1 MVELNLFPSVNNSDV
16 MLHIAA
22 NMKPGLS
29 DIEFLEREI
38 ALWLGGDERKKQ
50 IEAEAYYDGA
60 QGILA
65 RKRQT
70 IGENGDMVDV
80 PHLPNN
86 RLVNNQ
92 FAKMV
97 DQKANYSLGR
107 PITFDTENR
116 AYGEALSKVFN
127 KKMHRTMGLLA
138 EKALIGGCVWVCPC
152 YNAAGDFTFSVLPA
166 YEVLPFWADT
176 AHTELDCA
184 VHLFPVYEYDNDGR
198 RRVVYK
204 AEVFHAKGVGCFIWQ
219 TGHLIPDNDAR
230 GGAYITATD
239 PQTGKKTAWNWE
251 RIPLVCFKA
260 NRRETPL
267 LCRVKCLQDALNLML
282 SDFVNNMQTD
292 GSSTV
297 YIVKN
302 YDGEDLGEF
311 RRNLITYG
319 AAKVS
324 TADGMDGGVETLEI
338 TVNADNYNAIIDA
351 LKKAIIENARGFDAK
366 DERLS
371 GTPNE
376 LNIRSMYSDIDLDAN
391 VMETEFQAAFE
402 DLLFFVNAHLANS
415 GVGNFD
421 GVEVSVIFNR
431 DILVNESEAI
441 DNCGKSQGII
451 SKETIVRQHPW
462 VDDPEEEL
470 QRISDEEK
478 KAAEEADEYRAAFE
492 NNAGRSGGGLNVSAE
507 KDEGADEEL

>member
-1 MVELNLFPSVNNSDV
+1 MVELNLFPAVNSSDV

-29 DIEFLEREI
+29 DVEFLEREI

-50 IEAEAYYDGA
+50 IEAEAYYDGT
-60 QGILA
+60 QDILR

-70 IGENGDMVDV
+70 IGENGELVDV

-107 PITFDTENR
+107 PITFDTENA

-127 KKMHRTMGLLA
+127 KKMHRTIGLLA
-138 EKALIGGCVWVCPC
+138 EKALISGCVWVCPC
-152 YNAAGDFTFSVLPA
+152 YNSMGDFTFSVLPA

-198 RRVVYK
+198 RKVVYK
-204 AEVFHAKGVGCFIWQ
+204 AEVFHAKGVERFIWQ

-239 PQTGKKTAWNWE
+239 PKTGEKTAWNWE

-292 GSSTV
+292 GGSTV

-324 TADGMDGGVETLEI
+324 TADGMDGGVETLEV

-371 GTPNE
+371 GTPNQ

-402 DLLFFVNAHLANS
+402 DLLFFVNAHLTNS
-415 GVGNFD
+415 GIGSFD

-470 QRISDEEK
+470 RRIADEEA
-478 KAAEEADEYRAAFE
+478 KAAQEADEYRAAFE
-492 NNAGRSGGGLNVSAE
+492 SSAGRSNSGLSTLAE
-507 KDEGADEEL
+507 KDGAADEKL